1 MRSRVRKFAA
11 TLVAGVAI
19 FWGNVPAAHAID
31 IFGYKFFEPEPP
43 AGSITYKVD
52 YKVEPADEEILDHI
66 KQSSLLENQL
76 DTPPADVEALITRA
90 RADEQR
96 LIGALYGIGYYGGA
110 VNVAIAGQPVSLIE
124 PGSPPRLPPNPV
136 PIEVTVQPGP
146 RFEFGSVKIV
156 QPQSPDGTI
165 SSNPADYNMRPG
177 RVARSAN
184 ILGAEQQLVNAWRD
198 KGYPLARISRRD
210 VVADH
215 ATRKL
220 DVELVVD
227 PGPRATFGQVTI
239 EGSEGVDTEF
249 IRRLVQIEP
258 GEIYSPQAVIRAR
271 DRLRALNTFNQVRMI
286 EAEQLTPEGQL
297 PLTIQLEDRKPRYV
311 GASASYST
319 IDGGEVAAYWGH
331 RNLFGEA
338 ERLRIDVKV
347 KDIASTEV
355 DDYTYELK
363 AEFVKPAVYGVDT
376 DFVTDVSLFHE
387 HPDNDSY
394 RAYGV
399 RGKVGF
405 AHRFSDELSGTLS
418 AEGQFSH
425 ADDAFGERDYKLLGL
440 NGFLSYDRRND
451 VMNPTH
457 GYRVFGRVNP
467 LVDLGRGDIFSV
479 NRIDAAA
486 YYPLDK
492 AERYVVA
499 GRVALG
505 SIFGTDLEGVPPERR
520 FYAGGGGSLRG
531 YAYQNV
537 SPRRNGKIT
546 GGRGLFEASLELRAK
561 VTKSI
566 GIVPFVDFAT
576 VSSDAL
582 PGLGDTVNKVGTGL
596 GFRYYT
602 AIGPIRLDLAVPLQ
616 PGKGDPDFGMY
627 IGLGQSF

>member
-1 MRSRVRKFAA
+1 MRSRVRFFAA
-11 TLVAGVAI
+11 TLVASVAI
-19 FWGNVPAAHAID
+19 FGGNVPTAHAID

-43 AGSITYKVD
+43 AGSITYEIEYKVD
-52 YKVEPADEEILDHI
+52 PEDDEILDHI
-66 KQSSLLENQL
+66 KQASLLQNQL
-76 DTPPADVEALITRA
+76 DTPPADVEALLARA

-124 PGSPPRLPPNPV
+124 PGTTPKLPANPV
-136 PIEVTVQPGP
+136 PLTITVQPGP
-146 RFEFGSVKIV
+146 KFDFGTVRIE
-156 QPQSPDGTI
+156 QPQSPDGDI
-165 SSNPADYNMRPG
+165 SSNPADYNLRPG

-184 ILGAEQQLVNAWRD
+184 ILSAEQQLLTAWRD
-198 KGYPLARISRRD
+198 RGFPLAKIGSRE
-210 VVADH
+210 VTADH
-215 ATRKL
+215 ATRRL
-220 DVELVVD
+220 DVVLVVV

-239 EGSEGVDTEF
+239 EGSEGVETEF
-249 IRRLVQIEP
+249 VRRLVQIEP
-258 GEIYSPQAVIRAR
+258 GQVYSPQAVIRAR

-297 PLTIQLEDRKPRYV
+297 PLLIQLEDRKPRFV

-319 IDGGEVAAYWGH
+319 VDGGEVNAYWGH

-338 ERLRIDVKV
+338 ERLRIDAKV
-347 KDIASTEV
+347 KDIASTEF

-363 AEFVKPAVYGVDT
+363 AEFVKPAVFDIDT
-376 DFVTDVSLFHE
+376 DFVSELAIFHE

-405 AHRFSDELSGTLS
+405 TRRFSEHLAGTLS
-418 AEGQFSH
+418 AEGQYSH
-425 ADDAFGERDYKLLGL
+425 ADDAFGERYYKLLGL
-440 NGFLSYDRRND
+440 NGFLAYDQRND
-451 VMNPTH
+451 VMNPTE
-457 GYRVFGRVNP
+457 GYRIMGRINP
-467 LVDLGRGDIFSV
+467 LIDVGRGDVFSI
-479 NRIDAAA
+479 NRIDATA
-486 YYPLDK
+486 YYPID
-492 AERYVVA
+492 ADHRYVIA
-499 GRVALG
+499 GRAALG
-505 SIFGTDLEGVPPERR
+505 STFGTDIEGVPPERR

-546 GGRGLFEASLELRAK
+546 GGRGLFEASLELRAR

-576 VSSDAL
+576 VSSGAL
-582 PGLGDTVNKVGTGL
+582 PGWGDTVHKIGAGL

-602 AIGPIRLDLAVPLQ
+602 AIGPIRLDLAVPLK